1 MTQPNDIFISWQ
13 YYVVYIFDI
22 TKPFP
27 YCCSKNGKSHF
38 DWREKSNAQ
47 NN

>member
-1 MTQPNDIFISWQ
+1 MTQPFFTSWQ
-13 YYVVYIFDI
+13 YYKSIFDI

-27 YCCSKNGKSHF
+27 YCCSKYGKSHF
-38 DWREKSNAQ
+38 DWKEKSNAQ